1 MAKVKKCRQCK
12 QPFSPSMTT
21 QVVCSPKC
29 AIEYAKEGRKKEF
42 RRETRNLKE
51 KIKKRSDWAKEAQAA
66 VNAYVRW
73 RDRDE
78 PCISCDRHHE
88 GQYHAGHY
96 RSVGSSP
103 ELRYEPLN
111 IWKQCSACNNYLS
124 GNLVNYRINL
134 IKKIGIEKVEWLE
147 SNHPAKHYSID
158 DLKEIRDKFRLM
170 LREAK
175 RSPD

>member
-12 QPFSPSMTT
+12 NQFSPSMTT

-29 AIEYAKEGRKKEF
+29 AIEYAKEDRNKEF
-42 RRETRNLKE
+42 KRETRKLKE
-51 KIKKRSDWAKEAQAA
+51 KIKSRSDWMREAQTAF
-66 VNAYVRW
+66 NAWIRW
-73 RDRDE
+73 RDRDK
-78 PCISCDRHHE
+78 PCISCGRHHQ

-96 RSVGSSP
+96 RSVGSTP
-103 ELRYEPLN
+103 ELRFEPMN
-111 IWKQCSACNNYLS
+111 CHKQCQPCNTHLS
-124 GNLVNYRINL
+124 GNTINYRINL
-134 IKKIGIEKVEWLE
+134 IQRIGSESVEWLE